1 VSGYAAAP
9 HERDKEPQRIMAT
22 KPKSK
27 PQPVKVKS
35 KSPRKPAAASVRH
48 LSEGVEL
55 DEFSAAGGLP
65 VDSMPGQD
73 RSGARKAIRELSWAE
88 FDRQVQGLAAAAAR
102 SFKPDAVVGLV
113 HGGVFVGGAIAS
125 ALKVEFF
132 PVRVTRRSRDTD
144 SQAASDIP
152 RELKGRRVLV
162 VDDISSTGDSL
173 EFALKL
179 ARARGVK
186 TLATAALVSRP
197 GGYEPDHTA
206 FSSDQFFVFPWDYA
220 PLVNDARFSTE
231 GDAAPSKGP
240 KARRRA

>member
-1 VSGYAAAP
+1 MLPRRS
-9 HERDKEPQRIMAT
+9 RQKEPETIMAT
-22 KPKSK
+22 KPTKLKSTS
-27 PQPVKVKS
+27 KVKA
-35 KSPRKPAAASVRH
+35 KPPRKPAAASVRH
-48 LSEGVEL
+48 LSEGVEE
-55 DEFSAAGGLP
+55 DEFSAAGGMP
-65 VDSMPGQD
+65 VASMPGQD
-73 RSGARKAIRELSWAE
+73 RSGSRKAIRELSWAE
-88 FDRQVQGLAAAAAR
+88 FDRQVQDLAAAAAK
-102 SFKPDAVVGLV
+102 SFRPDAVVGLV

-179 ARARGVK
+179 ARARGV
-186 TLATAALVSRP
+186 THLATAALVSRP

-231 GDAAPSKGP
+231 GDAAPSKSRGGRV
-240 KARRRA
+240 RRRA

>member
-1 VSGYAAAP
+1 
-9 HERDKEPQRIMAT
+9 MA
-22 KPKSK
+22 KVRK
-27 PQPVKVKS
+27 PVKTKQQ
-35 KSPRKPAAASVRH
+35 KSPRKPAAASVRRV
-48 LSEGVEL
+48 SEGLEV
-55 DEFSAAGGLP
+55 DEFSAVGGMP
-65 VDSMPGQD
+65 TGSMPGHD
-73 RSGARKAIRELSWAE
+73 GSGARKAIRELTWAE
-88 FDRQVQGLAAAAAR
+88 FDRQVQGLAAAAAK

-144 SQAASDIP
+144 AVAASDIP
-152 RELKGRRVLV
+152 TELKGRRVLV

-186 TLATAALVSRP
+186 HLATAALVSRP

-220 PLVNDARFSTE
+220 PLVNDARFATE
-231 GDAAPSKGP
+231 GEAAPSKVRSP
-240 KARRRA
+240 RRRA